1 MNKKLGNITTEIG
14 FIPGRF
20 HPYKKNALYQ
30 HFVETLLANY
40 KFKSTPSN
48 ITVCEN
54 SKFCPLIFKKIVSWI
69 KSIEFVF
76 SFKDTANIFLEDRPD
91 FYLGRF
97 LNNFADNILGN
108 SIGCLHGYCVMECKS
123 YLFDNVTDSLISGLL
138 VDYFTNDNAHHAAW
152 PFGTP
157 CINSTQKLLQSR
169 YSTFI
174 DVVKHSEMK
183 NSLLSEESRI
193 EFGEKYVKTLTA
205 INMSPPEQPWYL
217 PDQVEMIYFCDFAS
231 KKVGAFNTYESKCK
245 LFKPFITPKG
255 FCYTFN
261 SLSMTEIFQLT
272 PNLQHWDSVL
282 SFSNKSTLMKPT
294 GHGPTNSFNFVLN
307 SFEHIGADPSRN
319 NFIIS
324 ITNENNPFDIVN
336 SNYFIE
342 TGYVYTF
349 RVLASQMIISS
360 DLTETEPNYR
370 KCLLPHEIG
379 NLNLTKMYSESSCEY
394 ECLIQKAVKECNC
407 IPWYIPEFPVKNLTY
422 CYVKNDEF
430 KLNDDCIEETQKTF
444 KTSECNCSADCNETS
459 FSVIKANKLIENPPN
474 FCSDEKIR
482 NEFPSSVF
490 CSLCEKIIK
499 AQRIRFVYESVV
511 NGGPDPDDLDDFC
524 DKFVTENVAL
534 VKVEMAAKTLTR
546 SLKDKRF
553 NFVEQLSSLGK
564 CLKWGVKLSNEI
576 LS

>member
-1 MNKKLGNITTEIG
+1 MFQDFDETLNTIGLEIG
-14 FIPGRF
+14 FVPGRF
-20 HPYKKNALYQ
+20 HPYEKSNMYQ
-30 HFVETLLANY
+30 HFVKKYLQRNNSEQKIDND
-40 KFKSTPSN
+40 FM
-48 ITVCEN
+48 VDCEISESCQLN
-54 SKFCPLIFKKIVSWI
+54 LKKIVGWM
-69 KSIEFVF
+69 KSMEYVF
-76 SFKDTANIFLEDRPD
+76 SFKDSTSIFIEERPD

-97 LNNFADNILGN
+97 LNSFADNIFGN
-108 SIGCLHGYCVMECKS
+108 TFDCQDGYCKMLCEPF
-123 YLFDNVTDSLISGLL
+123 LFFDVADSLISGVI
-138 VDYFTNDNAHHAAW
+138 VDYFTSLNS
-152 PFGTP
+152 FGKYEYYQSQP
-157 CINSTQKLLQSR
+157 CINSTEKLLQSL
-169 YSTFI
+169 YSTFV

-183 NSLLSEESRI
+183 NSLLSEKSRI
-193 EFGEKYVKTLTA
+193 EFGEKYAKTLTA
-205 INMSPPEQPWYL
+205 LDMSSTEQPLYL

-231 KKVGAFNTYESKCK
+231 KKGGTSNTPENKCN

-261 SLSMTEIFQLT
+261 SLSMTEIFQPT
-272 PNLQHWDSVL
+272 PNLQLWDSVL

-307 SFEHIGADPSRN
+307 SFEHFGADSSRN

-324 ITNENNPFDIVN
+324 ITNGNNPFDIVN

-342 TGYVYTF
+342 PGYVYTF
-349 RVLASQMIISS
+349 RVVASQMIISS
-360 DLTETEPNYR
+360 ELAETDPDYR

-379 NLNLTKMYSESSCEY
+379 NLNLTKMYSKSSCEY

-407 IPWYIPEFPVKNLTY
+407 IPWYIPEFPVANITY
-422 CYVKNDEF
+422 CNVKNDEF

-444 KTSECNCSADCNETS
+444 KANECNCSADCYETS
-459 FSVIKANKLIENPPN
+459 FSIIKANKLIENPPN

-482 NEFPSSVF
+482 NEFPNSVF

-499 AQRIRFVYESVV
+499 AQRIRFVYEHVV
-511 NGGPDPDDLDDFC
+511 NGGPDPNDLDNFC

-553 NFVEQLSSLGK
+553 NFVEQLSSLGN
-564 CLKWGVKLSNEI
+564 C
-576 LS
+576 

>member
-1 MNKKLGNITTEIG
+1 LIDFVDGRLIG
-14 FIPGRF
+14 FVPGRF
-20 HPYKKNALYQ
+20 HPYEQNAIYQ
-30 HFVETLLANY
+30 HFVKTLIEDNT
-40 KFKSTPSN
+40 FKSTQVN
-48 ITVCEN
+48 ITSCEN
-54 SKFCPLIFKKIVSWI
+54 LKFCPLILKKIVGWM

-76 SFKDTANIFLEDRPD
+76 SFKDSTIIFIEDRPD
-91 FYLGRF
+91 FYLGKF
-97 LNNFADNILGN
+97 LNSFSDKIYGSMIHGCEGETYCQMSCNTSIFDDVADS
-108 SIGCLHGYCVMECKS
+108 SIA
-123 YLFDNVTDSLISGLL
+123 GLV
-138 VDYFTNDNAHHAAW
+138 VDYFTPTYAHVLDYS
-152 PFGTP
+152 PLDLCT
-157 CINSTQKLLQSR
+157 NSTQKLLQSL
-169 YSTFI
+169 YSTFV

-183 NSLLSEESRI
+183 NSLLSEQSRI

-205 INMSPPEQPWYL
+205 LNMSTPEQPLYL

-231 KKVGAFNTYESKCK
+231 NQSGAFNTSENNCN

-294 GHGPTNSFNFVLN
+294 GYGPTNSFNFVLN
-307 SFEHIGADPSRN
+307 SFEYFGADPSRN
-319 NFIIS
+319 NFVIS

-342 TGYVYTF
+342 PGYVYTF

-360 DLTETEPNYR
+360 DLMETGPNYR

-379 NLNLTKMYSESSCEY
+379 NLNLTKMYSKSSCEY
-394 ECLIQKAVKECNC
+394 ECLIQKAVKGCNC
-407 IPWYIPEFPVKNLTY
+407 IPWYIPEFPVKNLPY
-422 CYVKNDEF
+422 CNLKNEEY
-430 KLNDDCIEETQKTF
+430 KYYDDCIEETQKTF
-444 KTSECNCSADCNETS
+444 QAHECNCSADCNETS
-459 FSVIKANKLIENPPN
+459 FSIIKANKLIENPPN
-474 FCSDEKIR
+474 FCSDEKIK
-482 NEFPSSVF
+482 NEFPNSVF

-499 AQRIRFVYESVV
+499 AQRIRFVYEHVV
-511 NGGPDPDDLDDFC
+511 NGGPNPDDLDDFC

-553 NFVEQLSSLGK
+553 NFVEQLSSLGN
-564 CLKWGVKLSNEI
+564 C
-576 LS
+576 

>member
-1 MNKKLGNITTEIG
+1 M
-14 FIPGRF
+14 
-20 HPYKKNALYQ
+20 
-30 HFVETLLANY
+30 
-40 KFKSTPSN
+40 
-48 ITVCEN
+48 
-54 SKFCPLIFKKIVSWI
+54 

-76 SFKDTANIFLEDRPD
+76 SFQDTTSIFIEDRPD

-97 LNNFADNILGN
+97 LNSFEDWIIVDPAFCFEGG
-108 SIGCLHGYCVMECKS
+108 SYCGINCEA
-123 YLFDNVTDSLISGLL
+123 YLFDDFADRSISGLV
-138 VDYFTNDNAHHAAW
+138 VDYFTST
-152 PFGTP
+152 FTQISCYSSGEP
-157 CINSTQKLLQSR
+157 CINSTQKLLQSL
-169 YSTFI
+169 YSTFV

-183 NSLLSEESRI
+183 NSLLSEKSRI

-205 INMSPPEQPWYL
+205 LDMSTPEQPLYL

-231 KKVGAFNTYESKCK
+231 KQAGAYNTSENKCK

-282 SFSNKSTLMKPT
+282 SFSNKSTLLKPT
-294 GHGPTNSFNFVLN
+294 GHGPTNSFKFVLN

-342 TGYVYTF
+342 PGYVYTF
-349 RVLASQMIISS
+349 RVLASQMVISP
-360 DLTETEPNYR
+360 DLTYTDPNYR

-379 NLNLTKMYSESSCEY
+379 NRNLTKKYSESGCEY
-394 ECLIQKAVKECNC
+394 ECFIQKAVKECNC
-407 IPWYIPEFPVKNLTY
+407 VPWYIPEFPAENLTY
-422 CYVKNDEF
+422 CNLKNDEF
-430 KLNDDCIEETQKTF
+430 KLNDDCIEETPKKF
-444 KTSECNCSADCNETS
+444 NANECNCSADCNETS
-459 FSVIKANKLIENPPN
+459 FSIIKANKLIENPPH
-474 FCSDEKIR
+474 FCSDEKIK
-482 NEFPSSVF
+482 NEFPNSVF

-499 AQRIRFVYESVV
+499 AQRIRFVYEHVV
-511 NGGPDPDDLDDFC
+511 NGSPDPDDLDIFC
-524 DKFVTENVAL
+524 DKFVTESVAL

-553 NFVEQLSSLGK
+553 NFVEQLSSLGNF
-564 CLKWGVKLSNEI
+564 LKWGVKLSNEM
-576 LS
+576 LSKRLQKGQKIAVKITVTNTQGRCLNHNFS